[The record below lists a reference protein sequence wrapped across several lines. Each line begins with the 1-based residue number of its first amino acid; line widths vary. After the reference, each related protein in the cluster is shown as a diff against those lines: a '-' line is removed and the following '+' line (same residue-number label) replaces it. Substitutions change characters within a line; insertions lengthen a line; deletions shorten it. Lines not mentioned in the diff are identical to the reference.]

1 MTNLQQTGTQAA
13 GARPADVQKPAD
25 LQQLAERYL
34 AVWNE
39 TDPAARRKLIDQAW
53 AEDGSYTDPLA
64 AVTGRDGVDALIGA
78 AQAQFPGLEFTLGAV
93 DAHHDIARFTWNL
106 GPAGEEPLVIGFDVL
121 VADPDGRIASVYGF
135 LDRVPGA

>member
-1 MTNLQQTGTQAA
+1 MDDIQVT
-13 GARPADVQKPAD
+13 D
-25 LQQLAERYL
+25 LHRLAERYL
-34 AVWNE
+34 AAWNQ
-39 TDPAARRKLIDQAW
+39 TDPAARRKLVDEAW

-78 AQAQFPGLEFTLGAV
+78 AQAQFPGLEFTLGPV

-106 GPAGEEPLVIGFDVL
+106 GPAGGEALVVGFDVL
-121 VADPDGRIASVYGF
+121 VAGPDGRIASVYGF